1 MTTPD
6 ETRSFDKG
14 RVDIAKE
21 SRELEWMMVQKWNL
35 VLVTL
40 VIFHLD
46 TMRPTLCSGRLHR
59 HGDIRQKMINQ
70 IHLYNVACGRT

>member
-14 RVDIAKE
+14 RVDIARVRMDDGTE
-21 SRELEWMMVQKWNL
+21 VEFGPGDVGYLPLGHNA
-35 VLVTL
+35 TA
-40 VIFHLD
+40 
-46 TMRPTLCSGRLHR
+46 LCSGRLHR

>member
-1 MTTPD
+1 MESSNKIQKKSMTTPD

-46 TMRPTLCSGRLHR
+46 TMAVDLTGM
-59 HGDIRQKMINQ
+59 GTYAKK
-70 IHLYNVACGRT
+70 

>member
-46 TMRPTLCSGRLHR
+46 TMRPPFVVVDFTGM
-59 HGDIRQKMINQ
+59 GTYAKK
-70 IHLYNVACGRT
+70 